1 MFAQHFCNYLFLSTL
16 RYFTDKQLF
25 LSSMK
30 RHKKLFLIVI
40 LFLSFV
46 GNKSLAQSI
55 EVIKY
60 PDLAKLIN
68 TPSEKHKVINFW
80 ATWCRPCVKE
90 LPQFLELY
98 EKYND
103 ENLELSL
110 ISFDFVEDLENKLK
124 PFVDKKNIEAKV
136 YLLDETDYNAFIDKV
151 DPSWSGAI
159 PATLLVAK
167 GNSKRKFIEKEFSED
182 ELEKVY
188 LNFIK

>member
-1 MFAQHFCNYLFLSTL
+1 
-16 RYFTDKQLF
+16 
-25 LSSMK
+25 MK
-30 RHKKLFLIVI
+30 RQTI
-40 LFLSFV
+40 LSPILTILL
-46 GNKSLAQSI
+46 SLAAFESSAQDI

-60 PDLAKLIN
+60 PDLAKLISA
-68 TPSEKHKVINFW
+68 PSEKNKVINFW

-110 ISFDFVEDLENKLK
+110 VSFDFVEDLENKLK
-124 PFVDKKNIEAKV
+124 PFVAKKNIEAKV

-159 PATLLVAK
+159 PATLMIAK
-167 GNSKRKFIEKEFSED
+167 GNSRRKFIEKEFSEN
-182 ELEKVY
+182 ELEKIY

>member
-1 MFAQHFCNYLFLSTL
+1 MFVQHFCNYLFLSTL

-30 RHKKLFLIVI
+30 RHKKLLLIVI
-40 LFLSFV
+40 LFLCFV

-68 TPSEKHKVINFW
+68 TPSEKNKVINFW

-188 LNFIK
+188 LSFIK

>member
-1 MFAQHFCNYLFLSTL
+1 
-16 RYFTDKQLF
+16 
-25 LSSMK
+25 MK
-30 RHKKLFLIVI
+30 RQNI
-40 LFLSFV
+40 LSPILTILLSFAAFE
-46 GNKSLAQSI
+46 SSAQDI

-60 PDLAKLIN
+60 PDLAKLISA
-68 TPSEKHKVINFW
+68 PSEKNKVINFW
-80 ATWCRPCVKE
+80 ATWCRPCIKE

-110 ISFDFVEDLENKLK
+110 VSFDFVEDLENKLK
-124 PFVDKKNIEAKV
+124 PFVAKKNIEAKV

-159 PATLLVAK
+159 PATLMIAK
-167 GNSKRKFIEKEFSED
+167 GNSRRKFIEKEFSED

>member
-1 MFAQHFCNYLFLSTL
+1 MCFAVSQAP
-16 RYFTDKQLF
+16 
-25 LSSMK
+25 
-30 RHKKLFLIVI
+30 
-40 LFLSFV
+40 
-46 GNKSLAQSI
+46 AQSV

-60 PDLAKLIN
+60 PDLAKLIS

-80 ATWCRPCVKE
+80 ATWCRPCIKE
-90 LPQFLELY
+90 LPQFLALY
-98 EKYND
+98 EKYNE

-110 ISFDFVEDLENKLK
+110 VSFDFVEDLENKLK
-124 PFVDKKNIEAKV
+124 PFVSKKSIEAKV

-167 GNSKRKFIEKEFSED
+167 GNSKRKFIEKEFSEN

>member
-1 MFAQHFCNYLFLSTL
+1 MNKAVHFPFLAII
-16 RYFTDKQLF
+16 
-25 LSSMK
+25 
-30 RHKKLFLIVI
+30 IVC
-40 LFLSFV
+40 LLAS
-46 GNKSLAQSI
+46 NSQAQSV

-60 PDLAKLIN
+60 PDLAKLISSQSDKN
-68 TPSEKHKVINFW
+68 KVINFW

-98 EKYND
+98 EKYNE

-124 PFVDKKNIEAKV
+124 PFVTKKNIEAKV

-159 PATLLVAK
+159 PATLMVSK
-167 GNSKRKFIEKEFSED
+167 GNTKRKFIEKEFSED

>member
-1 MFAQHFCNYLFLSTL
+1 
-16 RYFTDKQLF
+16 
-25 LSSMK
+25 MK
-30 RHKKLFLIVI
+30 RAKTIFLISLLVCG
-40 LFLSFV
+40 FTASQ
-46 GNKSLAQSI
+46 SLAQSI

-60 PDLAKLIN
+60 PELAKLIN
-68 TPSEKHKVINFW
+68 TPTEKHKVINFW
-80 ATWCRPCVKE
+80 ATWCRPCIKE

-98 EKYND
+98 EKYNE

-110 ISFDFVEDLENKLK
+110 VSFDFVEELENKLK
-124 PFVDKKNIEAKV
+124 PFVEKKNIKAKV

-159 PATLLVAK
+159 PATLFVAK
-167 GNSKRKFIEKEFSED
+167 GNSKRRFIEKEFSEN

>member
-1 MFAQHFCNYLFLSTL
+1 MNRALGIALTGLLFICLNITNSNAQ
-16 RYFTDKQLF
+16 Q
-25 LSSMK
+25 
-30 RHKKLFLIVI
+30 V
-40 LFLSFV
+40 
-46 GNKSLAQSI
+46 

-60 PDLAKLIN
+60 PDLAKLISSN
-68 TPSEKHKVINFW
+68 SGKNKVINFW

-98 EKYND
+98 EKYNGSD
-103 ENLELSL
+103 LELSL
-110 ISFDFVEDLENKLK
+110 VSFDFSEDLESKLK
-124 PFVDKKNIEAKV
+124 PFMVKKNISAKV

-159 PATLLVAK
+159 PATLMIVK
-167 GNSKRKFIEKEFSED
+167 GNNKRIFIEKEFAEN

>member
-1 MFAQHFCNYLFLSTL
+1 
-16 RYFTDKQLF
+16 
-25 LSSMK
+25 MK
-30 RHKKLFLIVI
+30 GLKKSLLILFLITGI
-40 LFLSFV
+40 AASH
-46 GNKSLAQSI
+46 GLAQSV

-60 PDLAKLIN
+60 PDLAKLISA
-68 TPSEKHKVINFW
+68 PSEKNKVINFW
-80 ATWCRPCVKE
+80 ATWCRPCIKE
-90 LPQFLELY
+90 LPQFLALY

-103 ENLELSL
+103 QNLELSL
-110 ISFDFVEDLENKLK
+110 VSFDFVEDLESKLE

-136 YLLDETDYNAFIDKV
+136 YLLDETDYNAFINKV

>member
-1 MFAQHFCNYLFLSTL
+1 MKQLVITIFASCLLLTSNATFSFAQN
-16 RYFTDKQLF
+16 
-25 LSSMK
+25 
-30 RHKKLFLIVI
+30 V
-40 LFLSFV
+40 
-46 GNKSLAQSI
+46 

-60 PDLAKLIN
+60 ADLERIISTQSNK
-68 TPSEKHKVINFW
+68 TKVINFW

-90 LPQFLELY
+90 LPQFLDLY
-98 EKYND
+98 EKYNTKD
-103 ENLELSL
+103 LELTL
-110 ISFDFVEDLENKLK
+110 VSFDFIDDLETKLK
-124 PFVDKKNIEAKV
+124 PFVKKKNIEAQV

-167 GNSKRKFIEKEFSED
+167 GNTKRKFLEKEFSEE

>member
-1 MFAQHFCNYLFLSTL
+1 MNKSGHFLLLVAF
-16 RYFTDKQLF
+16 
-25 LSSMK
+25 
-30 RHKKLFLIVI
+30 VA
-40 LFLSFV
+40 LSFT
-46 GNKSLAQSI
+46 GNSYAQTV

-60 PDLAKLIN
+60 PDLAKLISSQSDKN
-68 TPSEKHKVINFW
+68 KVINFW

-90 LPQFLELY
+90 LPQFLDLY
-98 EKYND
+98 EKYNQ

-110 ISFDFVEDLENKLK
+110 VSFDFVEDLENKLK
-124 PFVDKKNIEAKV
+124 PFIAKKNIEAKV

-159 PATLLVAK
+159 PATLMVAK
-167 GNSKRKFIEKEFSED
+167 ENTKRKFIEKEFSED

>member
-1 MFAQHFCNYLFLSTL
+1 MNRSIKPLVILLFLVCFSA
-16 RYFTDKQLF
+16 
-25 LSSMK
+25 S
-30 RHKKLFLIVI
+30 
-40 LFLSFV
+40 
-46 GNKSLAQSI
+46 KSHAQDI

-60 PDLAKLIN
+60 PDLAKLISSQSDKN
-68 TPSEKHKVINFW
+68 KVINFW
-80 ATWCRPCVKE
+80 ATWCRPCIKE

-98 EKYND
+98 NKYND

-124 PFVDKKNIEAKV
+124 PFVAKKNIEAKV

-159 PATLLVAK
+159 PATLMVAK
-167 GNSKRKFIEKEFSED
+167 GNSKRKFIEKEFAED